1 MPSPDAAIADPALAA
16 LEAGTDQKPIS
27 PARGP
32 QRTPLRRLTR
42 LEYQYTISDLLNI
55 DPEIAA
61 AIAGS
66 LPAEADTGGFDTV
79 AAKQSR
85 AFPAC
90 TSAVYLDAADAA
102 LDVALNVGPRPETD
116 RFRVEYAK
124 SRYLS
129 YMHDGEFLGGGITI
143 QLEDA
148 VATFF
153 DTASTYMFHTDTE
166 GYTVPR
172 PGRYRVSVAAYPY
185 QADTTVTPTLF
196 KGAEGVAASAN
207 LTDLIGVFDLAGDAG
222 RTVEVT
228 TFLKPGDVVSPS
240 VADLEV
246 PPGSYV
252 ATTSCPTKMC
262 ATTRAKA
269 SRSNGCR

>member
-1 MPSPDAAIADPALAA
+1 M
-16 LEAGTDQKPIS
+16 
-27 PARGP
+27 
-32 QRTPLRRLTR
+32 
-42 LEYQYTISDLLNI
+42 
-55 DPEIAA
+55 
-61 AIAGS
+61 
-66 LPAEADTGGFDTV
+66 
-79 AAKQSR
+79 
-85 AFPAC
+85 
-90 TSAVYLDAADAA
+90 
-102 LDVALNVGPRPETD
+102 D

-124 SRYLS
+124 SRYLG

-185 QADTTVTPTLF
+185 QADTTVTLTLF

-207 LTDLIGVFDLAGDAG
+207 LTDLIGVFDLTGDAG

-240 VADLEV
+240 VADLRYR
-246 PPGSYV
+246 PGRTL
-252 ATTSCPTKMC
+252 TTSCPTKMC

-269 SRSNGCR
+269 SRSNGCRLRVPWSTLGRRRARGCCSAISPWSTATYSSSRLLTNTFSISRRISRP